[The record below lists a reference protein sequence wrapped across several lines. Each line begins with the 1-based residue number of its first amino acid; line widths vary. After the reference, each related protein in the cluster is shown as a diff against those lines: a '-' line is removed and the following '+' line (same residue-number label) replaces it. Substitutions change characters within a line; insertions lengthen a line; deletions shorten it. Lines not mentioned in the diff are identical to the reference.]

1 MRLLGLIFLLALASC
16 GKPALPLVGV
26 ILPLSGDYAADGQ
39 NALRGFQ
46 LLEAELGPNPPCR
59 FVVLDNASDPNQSV
73 QCVSDL
79 FAKGCSMIIGPAYS
93 SPAMAASR
101 QAKELEIALL
111 SPSATHPAVTHN
123 NPWAFR
129 ACFLDSQQAESMATF
144 AIDTLGAETCALVV
158 NLSEP
163 YSFGLGEGFSTAFIR
178 LGGNIAGQSY
188 YHSGDQN
195 FEYLV
200 DEVLAYQA
208 DVVFLP
214 GYAMDLAFLVEEAYP
229 KWKDLTVLGSDGWDA
244 PELLGLPLALPDE
257 AKVFISN
264 HFAILDDNP
273 RVMAF
278 TKQYQNMHQNNP
290 PTQLSAL
297 TYDAAR
303 LAVEA
308 IKECPDPFDP
318 IRVRETLAALGK
330 VSGVTGDI
338 QMEADGNPA
347 KSLILQRLTSGKK
360 GLSLQYQQRIE
371 PQ

>member
-1 MRLLGLIFLLALASC
+1 MRFLGFLFFLVVVSC

-39 NALRGFQ
+39 NALRGLQ
-46 LLEAELGPNPPCR
+46 LLEAELGPNPSCQ

-73 QCVSDL
+73 QCVSEL
-79 FAKGCSMIIGPAYS
+79 FDQGCSMLIGPAYS
-93 SPAMAASR
+93 NPAMAASR
-101 QAKELEIALL
+101 QAKELQIALL
-111 SPSATHPAVTHN
+111 SPSATHPQVTHN

-129 ACFLDSQQAESMATF
+129 ACFLDSQQAESMAIF
-144 AIDTLGAETCALVV
+144 AMDTLGAETCALVV

-163 YSFGLGEGFSTAFIR
+163 YSFGLGEGFSTAYIR
-178 LGGNIAGQSY
+178 LGGNIAGRSY

-200 DEVLAYQA
+200 DEILAFQA

-214 GYAMDLAFLVEEAYP
+214 GYAMDLAFLVQAAYP
-229 KWKDLTVLGSDGWDA
+229 KWKDLVVLGSDGWDA
-244 PELLGLPLALPDE
+244 PELLGMPLALPE
-257 AKVFISN
+257 ESQVFISN

-273 RVMAF
+273 RVMEF
-278 TKQYQNMHQNNP
+278 NKQYRAMHHESS
-290 PTQLSAL
+290 PTQLAAL

-308 IKECPDPFDP
+308 LKQSSDPRNP
-318 IRVRETLAALGK
+318 AQVRDSLAALGK

-347 KSLILQRLTSGKK
+347 KSLILQRLTSSKK